1 MTEDAK
7 KLNKYYILVLVL
19 ILIVGI
25 ISATYAFFQVDTSND
40 TASTTI
46 TANSE
51 CFNITFEEI
60 SDEELIKLDI
70 NYPITDKYALG
81 QTDNQ
86 DNVKPVVVKVS
97 NKCTQI
103 QDNLNYKLVIT
114 TLAKNPINE
123 QDKGYIPDNKVR
135 YNVDK
140 AMNEET
146 KSTLNGPAYLNS
158 LTLVED
164 ENILSLLN
172 EEITKN
178 AINIKE
184 YDTVNTYI
192 IDSDSLASNNT
203 STYYI
208 RLWIDY
214 YEGDSEAY
222 TNPENHVKDNEYDNS
237 TQGQNFE
244 SVISLIADGTT
255 SERTEQ
261 IKSTIDLLR
270 EKDSQEYLSEK
281 LQGGMYRYQAA
292 PADETEAAKMTNWI
306 VFGTN
311 KNCEKDAENNCTNI
325 ENMSYDDYVDKYMYR
340 IIGITEEDQLYLIKE
355 TFIKEDETLEFKWNG
370 DYHVK
375 HDYDDYCR
383 DEICPYWNGSLLFK
397 RINGINNGTLEGAGD
412 PEDRY
417 DETWTD
423 IFVDNSEYDYLKS
436 GDSINGTK
444 DNKGSEWYQLIAN
457 HDWTYGDTADYSI
470 VYSYNGDA
478 IYDIEHGNRATIHYI
493 RKNKIKTQEPYT
505 WDQKVSSKISL
516 MYIHDY
522 YYSYY
527 DGLNEESRGNSQN
540 YSTLKNSWIY
550 FQKDGYNIS
559 SVKGEW
565 LSTRSGLEDDENIPW
580 AVFAFAVDDSSNQIS
595 LRGLTSK
602 LGSRPVFYLSS
613 DAKIVSGDGT
623 KSSPYIL
630 G

>member
-1 MTEDAK
+1 MKNKKRSK

-97 NKCTQI
+97 NKCTKI
-103 QDNLNYKLVIT
+103 QDNLNYKLAIT

-172 EEITKN
+172 EEITEN

-214 YEGDSEAY
+214 YEGDSAAY
-222 TNPENHVKDNEYDNS
+222 KDPANHKKGNEYDNS

-255 SERTEQ
+255 SERPEPP
-261 IKSTIDLLR
+261 KSTLELLR
-270 EKDSQEYLSEK
+270 EKDKEVSGVEHLSP
-281 LQGGMYRYQAA
+281 LSDQGGMYRYQGTDNV
-292 PADETEAAKMTNWI
+292 PNWI
-306 VFGTN
+306 LFGTRE
-311 KNCEKDAENNCTNI
+311 KCEKDEEDKCTNLY
-325 ENMSYDDYVDKYMYR
+325 NMTYDEYIDKYMYR
-340 IIGITEEDQLYLIKE
+340 IIGITKEGQLYLLKESVIKE
-355 TFIKEDETLEFKWNG
+355 EDGISEFAWNVKYAIEDCTETFCEWPYADLYRRLNGTSNGTSTGSNG
-370 DYHVK
+370 DT
-375 HDYDDYCR
+375 
-383 DEICPYWNGSLLFK
+383 NLFLGTIK
-397 RINGINNGTLEGAGD
+397 R
-412 PEDRY
+412 P
-417 DETWTD
+417 
-423 IFVDNSEYDYLKS
+423 SPYDYLTE
-436 GDSINGTK
+436 GT
-444 DNKGSEWYQLIAN
+444 EWYNLIDGE
-457 HDWTYGDTADYSI
+457 HYWMYGDLTEEIYRGSDIYAIETGNTATTRWWLADGQTTCS
-470 VYSYNGDA
+470 D
-478 IYDIEHGNRATIHYI
+478 ETPCTER
-493 RKNKIKTQEPYT
+493 EYT
-505 WDQKVSSKISL
+505 WTKSEPAKIGL
-516 MYIHDY
+516 MYMHDVIY
-522 YYSYY
+522 AYADCSS
-527 DGLNEESRGNSQN
+527 GECGSRGHPN
-540 YSTLKNSWIY
+540 YITNVKDSWIH
-550 FQKDGYNIS
+550 FQKDGYNAS
-559 SVKGEW
+559 LTYEW
-565 LSTRSGLEDDENIPW
+565 LISRFGLGVENSHSIYAW
-580 AVFAFAVDDSSNQIS
+580 SVENDGDLHAGHLYKTFSI
-595 LRGLTSK
+595 
-602 LGSRPVFYLSS
+602 RPVFYLKNN
-613 DAKIVSGDGT
+613 AKITSGDGT
-623 KSSPYIL
+623 KDSPFIFS
-630 G
+630 